1 MTNKAIAELETAPAA
16 AQPTSDRTPDLTPD
30 LRRDPRDM
38 VKPIAALAAAGA
50 MFAAA
55 NPLQA
60 QIVPP
65 GTGSPGPG
73 LPNANLPADYNL
85 TGVLGEE
92 SFDSFGCKVWK
103 ASPATPDWQQAT
115 VYFERKFYEKNDFL
129 LPNGGT
135 IAIWGFE
142 DTLKSKGQN
151 IYPSPAIRVTEGDM
165 VHVKLD
171 QKKGTHTIH
180 HHGIEPTTMN
190 DGVGHVSFE
199 VEDTY
204 IYQWQPRHAG
214 TWFYHCHKNT
224 VLHFE
229 YGMFGLLIVD
239 PKQEAD
245 GKRRAFSGY
254 QGFDPVYDVEAFWVA
269 DDMDPRWHTLQ
280 QEAGMCGEDAG
291 LNIFRPQYFF
301 ISGVANTQTVTSPK
315 VAVNARHGQKVLIR
329 LLNASYSVLSVTFE
343 KFDVQVISVDGHSLG
358 GPDKPWSRPFTVPKG
373 QAIQMATATRHDI
386 LIDTASLGPVGAQ
399 NIVDNV
405 RFEFQDWITRK
416 VHNATAAQAYNRG
429 VAQTKITVR
438 PA

>member
-1 MTNKAIAELETAPAA
+1 MSHKAIAELEAMPEIAP
-16 AQPTSDRTPDLTPD
+16 PKSDRTPD
-30 LRRDPRDM
+30 LRRDPRETL
-38 VKPIAALAAAGA
+38 KPIASLAAAGS
-50 MFAAA
+50 MFAAS

-60 QIVPP
+60 QVPYVP
-65 GTGSPGPG
+65 VGTGSPGPG
-73 LPNANLPADYNL
+73 LPNTNLPVDFNL
-85 TGVLGEE
+85 TGISGEE
-92 SFDSFGCKVWK
+92 TFDTFGCKVWK
-103 ASPATPDWQQAT
+103 GSPATPDWQQAT
-115 VYFERKFYEKNDFL
+115 VYFERKFYENNAFV
-129 LPNGGT
+129 LPNGGN
-135 IAIWGFE
+135 IAVWGFE
-142 DTLKSKGQN
+142 DTLRSKGQN
-151 IYPSPAIRVTEGDM
+151 FYPSPTIRVTEGDM
-165 VHVKLD
+165 VHVKLE

-224 VLHFE
+224 TLHFE

-239 PKQEAD
+239 PPKIQVN
-245 GKRRAFSGY
+245 
-254 QGFDPVYDVEAFWVA
+254 GFDRVPAFKGGPVYDVEAFWVA

-280 QEAGMCGEDAG
+280 QEAGLCGEDAG
-291 LNIFRPQYFF
+291 LNIFKPQYFF
-301 ISGVANTQTVTSPK
+301 ISGVANTQTVINPK

-343 KFDVQVISVDGHSLG
+343 KFDVEIISVDGHSLG
-358 GPDKPWSRPFTVPKG
+358 GPDKPWSRPFTIPKG
-373 QAIQMATATRHDI
+373 QAIQVATATRYDI
-386 LIDTASLGPVGAQ
+386 LIDTAALGLNPALT
-399 NIVDNV
+399 IEDNV

-429 VAQTKITVR
+429 VAQTKVTVR

>member
-1 MTNKAIAELETAPAA
+1 MSKIASAEVRAEPEIEAPAV
-16 AQPTSDRTPDLTPD
+16 DLK
-30 LRRDPRDM
+30 RDPRETPKA
-38 VKPIAALAAAGA
+38 VTSVAAASALFG
-50 MFAAA
+50 AA

-60 QIVPP
+60 QIAPP

-73 LPNANLPADYNL
+73 LPNLNPPADFTQ

-92 SFDSFGCKVWK
+92 TFDTFGCKVWK
-103 ASPATPDWQQAT
+103 GSPATPDWQQAS
-115 VYFERKFYEKNDFL
+115 VYFERKFYEKSDFR
-129 LPNGGT
+129 LPNGGLIT
-135 IAIWGFE
+135 IWGFE

-151 IYPSPAIRVTEGDM
+151 LYPSPVIRVTEGDM

-229 YGMFGLLIVD
+229 YGMFGLLVVD
-239 PKQEAD
+239 PPKIQVN
-245 GKRRAFSGY
+245 
-254 QGFDPVYDVEAFWVA
+254 GFDRVPAFKGGPVYDVEAFWVA

-301 ISGVANTQTVTSPK
+301 ITGVANTQTATNTR
-315 VAVNARHGQKVLIR
+315 VAVNARLGNKILIR
-329 LLNASYSVLSVTFE
+329 LLNASYSVLAVTFE
-343 KFDVQVISVDGHSLG
+343 KFDVQIVSVDGHSLG
-358 GPDKPWSRPFTVPKG
+358 GPEKPWNRPFTIPKG
-373 QAIQMATATRHDI
+373 QTIHVATASRYDV
-386 LIDTASLGPVGAQ
+386 LIDTAQLGAAISSNV
-399 NIVDNV
+399 VDNV
-405 RFEFQDWITRK
+405 RFEFQDWVTRK
-416 VHNATAAQAYNRG
+416 VHNQNASAAWQRG
-429 VAQTKITVR
+429 LAQTTITVR
-438 PA
+438 PPV